1 MDETRYFKEN
11 SILLMEAV
19 HDFVDQSGT
28 KRKIGE
34 HYIIRNPKQY
44 MPSVNEKLNK
54 INEPII
60 LDE

>member
-1 MDETRYFKEN
+1 
-11 SILLMEAV
+11 MEAV